1 MSMAGAMRIRQCKEK
16 SCTDEVA
23 QKPSDAPALPG
34 WLRAAYAET
43 ITLARAEIVRQA
55 KRGMA
60 GIGESDAG
68 LIADRRIKAIMEAA
82 GPRMPSEASAA
93 AYRRDHVNMM
103 AGGTTPLEKATTF
116 QHFNRLRTAWKF
128 GEVEA
133 VRALRRAAETARKA
147 GNHAQMRA
155 LTVQAF
161 DRAILLDAMF
171 LSPTSA
177 PSRQT
182 WGRKAAALRA
192 AGIGKVSK
200 SKRAA
205 GRAAPTPDQL
215 LMLLSHQRG
224 RCARVELAA
233 AVFACFGVRPA
244 EMLSGVRLFGHGDGV
259 AVDVQGA
266 KVDNHRGQAT
276 RQLAIAPERRG
287 CSGLAVA
294 LLRDAIATG
303 SGCVRLTAA
312 DLAAVRRAMREAQK
326 GLSPY
331 AFRHARA
338 SDIKASHGRMAAA
351 TWLGHSSDRAQS
363 HYGNARSSSGAV
375 AIVAACG
382 SRAVRRV
389 KSPPMRPA
397 VAIQE
402 RAPRAPRSRPS
413 RLRHWLGP
421 R

>member
-1 MSMAGAMRIRQCKEK
+1 MRRAAARRTSATSPQVRADAM
-16 SCTDEVA
+16 
-23 QKPSDAPALPG
+23 KPSDAPALPG
-34 WLRAAYAET
+34 WMRQQYATAIEE
-43 ITLARAEIVRQA
+43 ARAEVVREA

-68 LIADRRIKAIMEAA
+68 LIADRRIAAILAA
-82 GPRMPSEASAA
+82 SGLRMPSEASAA
-93 AYRRDHVNMM
+93 AYRRDHLNMV
-103 AGGTTPLEKATTF
+103 AAEATPMDKATTF

-133 VRALRRAAETARKA
+133 VRSLRRAAEAARKA
-147 GNHAQMRA
+147 GDHGRMRA
-155 LTVQAF
+155 LTVEAF
-161 DRAILLDAMF
+161 DRAALLDAMF
-171 LSPTSA
+171 LADAAA

-192 AGIGKVSK
+192 AGVGKVSK
-200 SKRAA
+200 SKRSAA
-205 GRAAPTPDQL
+205 RTAPTPDQL
-215 LMLLSHQRG
+215 LVLLSKQRE

-244 EMLSGVRLFGHGDGV
+244 EMLSGVRLLVHGDGA
-259 AVDVQGA
+259 AVEVNGA
-266 KVDNHRGQAT
+266 KVDNQRGQAI

-294 LLRDAIATG
+294 LLRDAAAIG
-303 SGCVRLTAA
+303 DVCVRLSPA
-312 DLAAVRRAMREAQK
+312 DLAAVRRAMREAQR

-331 AFRHARA
+331 AYRHARA

-351 TWLGHSSDRAQS
+351 TWLGHSTDRAQS
-363 HYGNARSSSGAV
+363 NYGNARSSSGAV
-375 AIVAACG
+375 AIVAARG
-382 SRAVRRV
+382 TRAVRRV
-389 KSPPMRPA
+389 KTLPRRST

-402 RAPRAPRSRPS
+402 RAPRAPRSPPPPR
-413 RLRHWLGP
+413 RRRLGP